1 MTRLL
6 VVCLLSCGHPASAEI
21 RILPSPQYGEELSH
35 VIRLGLN
42 QGVNVVVGPAQTAA
56 DRKMQYA
63 AEMIRTGLNR
73 DGRAI
78 ASAAP
83 SPNAVRIHLWDYG
96 RDPKPPVP
104 LNSLDEDTLSDRA
117 HYRQGYVLKS
127 PDASNVWIVGAS
139 PQGVIWGAASL
150 LQLLG
155 VDKQGVYVQGANLR
169 DYPHFEFR
177 AASDWLLNIEINGW
191 DLDRGKGVDDFAQLV
206 EARIDRALRF
216 KINMAFMDG
225 FGFGVSE
232 RPAYYGD
239 LMLRLN
245 RYARARGFSLCFG
258 GYGASYG
265 MAYEPVVMYEKGTAF
280 KGQVFVN
287 RRSYPDGPVYRC
299 MGFPKARPGYEPAEL
314 GSCRSNDPLNRLK
327 ADELREFVAAVEP
340 GTLYIHHEDF
350 GGFQGTQ
357 KAWRQ
362 QRCEQCRRRWPND
375 NLLARDGGAG
385 GLGHGYS
392 ALIEAVNSVKKPEAG
407 YDAARDCQII
417 LVSPVYLPDG
427 PQPEDWS
434 EAIKLWR
441 NIGLELSE
449 ATNVQACFREV
460 YPLRHGGERFT
471 EQFASAM
478 RAAGS
483 PLRVFMFFAGGAER
497 FYTDYP
503 LSGAPALNT
512 LFLGSRGIYNSSGDF
527 YQEPMELIN
536 AEFSWN
542 AQAKGFR
549 VPRDYAG
556 SQQLVRSYMYE
567 ENQPTE
573 IFGPGELYDLAC
585 ERLYGRRAAPAMA
598 KYYRLSTMLPE
609 APLESPSA
617 GRPMTYVP
625 LTWDRAYAAPSHWRR
640 LIQDSMTW
648 GAAIDDG
655 VYIAAMRRMG
665 IERVE
670 LHRRMSRRWSLMSG
684 LNRDA
689 FTLLDGAIQ
698 AGPRPES
705 LEDLRFL
712 KTLLTVYQPLF
723 DSLAAF
729 HDAWHT
735 RLLGG
740 DPDRQG
746 VDAALRLAS
755 QTRQLAEREFPRPV
769 DPVGGETGALLR
781 LSKQLEQ
788 SIEARQKDWF
798 GECPVVV
805 WKNEPNHTANKGIVR

>member
-6 VVCLLSCGHPASAEI
+6 VLCLLSCGHLASAEI
-21 RILPSPQYGEELSH
+21 PILPSPQYGEELSH
-35 VIRLGLN
+35 TIRLSPN
-42 QGVNVVVGPAQTAA
+42 QAVDVVVGPAQVAM

-63 AEMIRTGLNR
+63 AEMIRSGLNR
-73 DGRAI
+73 DGRVI

-83 SPNAVRIHLWDYG
+83 SPNAVRIHLWDYS
-96 RDPKPPVP
+96 RDPKPPVA
-104 LNSLDEDTLSDRA
+104 LNALDEDTLTNTA
-117 HYRQGYVLKS
+117 NYRQGYVLKS
-127 PDASNVWIVGAS
+127 PDASTMWIVGAS

-150 LQLLG
+150 VQLQG
-155 VDKQGVYVQGANLR
+155 VDKQGAYVEGAYLR

-191 DLDRGKGVDDFAQLV
+191 DLDRGKGVDDFARLV

-216 KINMAFMDG
+216 KINMALMDG
-225 FGFGVSE
+225 FGFGISE
-232 RPAYYGD
+232 RPAYYSH

-287 RRSYPDGPVYRC
+287 RRTYPDGPVYRC
-299 MGFPKARPGYEPAEL
+299 MGFPKARHGYEPAEL
-314 GSCRSNDPLNRLK
+314 GSCRSNDHLNRLK
-327 ADELREFVAAVEP
+327 ADELRRFVAAVEP
-340 GTLYIHHEDF
+340 GALYIHHEDF

-357 KAWRQ
+357 KAWQ
-362 QRCEQCRRRWPND
+362 KRCEQCRRRWPND
-375 NLLARDGGAG
+375 ALQARDGGAG

-392 ALIEAVNSVKKPEAG
+392 ALIDAVNSVKKPEAE

-417 LVSPVYLPDG
+417 LVSPVYVPDG
-427 PQPEDWS
+427 PRSEDWA
-434 EAIKLWR
+434 EAIELWR
-441 NIGLELSE
+441 NIGLEIPK

-478 RAAGS
+478 RDAGS
-483 PLRVFMFFAGGAER
+483 PMRVFMFFAGGADR

-503 LSGAPALNT
+503 LSGAPALNA
-512 LFLGSRGIYNSSGDF
+512 LFLGSRGIYNTSGDF

-542 AQAKGFR
+542 ARAKGFR
-549 VPRDYAG
+549 VPRDYAE

-567 ENQPTE
+567 ENQPAD

-585 ERLYGRRAAPAMA
+585 QRLYGRRAAPLMA
-598 KYYRLSTMLPE
+598 KYYRLFTMLPE
-609 APLESPSA
+609 DPVKSPST

-640 LIQDSMTW
+640 LVQDSMTW
-648 GAAIDDG
+648 GARIDDE
-655 VYIAAMRRMG
+655 VYLAALQRMG
-665 IERVE
+665 IERGE
-670 LHRRMSRRWSLMSG
+670 LHRRMSRRWGLVSG

-689 FTLLDGAIQ
+689 LALLDSAIQ
-698 AGPRPES
+698 AGPQPES

-729 HDAWHT
+729 HDAWHA
-735 RLLGG
+735 RLSGRV
-740 DPDRQG
+740 PDREG

-755 QTRQLAEREFPRPV
+755 LAHQLAEREFPRPV
-769 DPVGGETGALLR
+769 DPVGGEIGALLR
-781 LSKQLEQ
+781 LSGQLKR
-788 SIEARQKDWF
+788 SIEARRKEWF
-798 GECPVVV
+798 GE
-805 WKNEPNHTANKGIVR
+805 

>member
-1 MTRLL
+1 MARLL
-6 VVCLLSCGHPASAEI
+6 VVCLLSCGHLASAGI
-21 RILPSPQYGEELSH
+21 RILPSPQYAEDLSH
-35 VIRLGLN
+35 TIRLSPN
-42 QGVNVVVGPAQTAA
+42 QGVDVVVGPAQATA

-63 AEMIRTGLNR
+63 AEMIRSGLSR
-73 DGRAI
+73 DGRVI
-78 ASAAP
+78 ASAAH
-83 SPNAVRIHLWDYG
+83 SPNAVRIHLWDYS

-104 LNSLDEDTLSDRA
+104 QNSLDEDTLSDAA
-117 HYRQGYVLKS
+117 HYHQGYVLKS
-127 PDASNVWIVGAS
+127 PDASTVWIVGAS

-150 LQLLG
+150 LQLQG
-155 VDKQGVYVQGANLR
+155 VDKQGVYVHAAYLR

-191 DLDRGKGVDDFAQLV
+191 DLDRGKGVDDFARLV

-225 FGFGVSE
+225 FGFGISH
-232 RPAYYGD
+232 RPAYYRD
-239 LMLRLN
+239 VMLRLN
-245 RYARARGFSLCFG
+245 RYARARGFTLCFG

-287 RRSYPDGPVYRC
+287 RRTYPDGPVYRC
-299 MGFPKARPGYEPAEL
+299 MGFPKARHGYEPAEL
-314 GSCRSNDPLNRLK
+314 GSCRSNDHLNQLK

-340 GTLYIHHEDF
+340 GALYIHHEDF

-357 KAWRQ
+357 NAWRQ

-375 NLLARDGGAG
+375 ALQARDGGAG

-392 ALIEAVNSVKKPEAG
+392 ALIEAINSVKKPEAG

-427 PQPEDWS
+427 PQSEDWA
-434 EAIKLWR
+434 EAVELWR
-441 NIGLELSE
+441 NIGLELPN
-449 ATNVQACFREV
+449 AANVQTCFREV

-471 EQFASAM
+471 EQFASSM
-478 RAAGS
+478 RDAGS

-497 FYTDYP
+497 FHTDYP
-503 LSGAPALNT
+503 LSGAPALNA
-512 LFLGSRGIYNSSGDF
+512 LFLGSRGIYNASGDF

-542 AQAKGFR
+542 ARAMGFR
-549 VPRDYAG
+549 VPRDYAEAR
-556 SQQLVRSYMYE
+556 QLVRSYMYE

-573 IFGPGELYDLAC
+573 IFGPGGLFDLAC
-585 ERLYGRRAAPAMA
+585 ERLYGRHAAPLMA

-609 APLESPSA
+609 APPKSPSM

-625 LTWDRAYAAPSHWRR
+625 LTWDRTYAAPSHWRR

-648 GAAIDDG
+648 GASIDDEL
-655 VYIAAMRRMG
+655 YIAALQRMG
-665 IERVE
+665 IERSE
-670 LHRRMSRRWSLMSG
+670 LHRRMSRRWGLMSG

-689 FTLLDGAIQ
+689 RTLLDSAIQ

-712 KTLLTVYQPLF
+712 KTLLAVYQPLF
-723 DSLAAF
+723 DSLTAF
-729 HDAWHT
+729 HTAWHAKLSG
-735 RLLGG
+735 RA
-740 DPDRQG
+740 PNRQG
-746 VDAALRLAS
+746 VDGALRLAS
-755 QTRQLAEREFPRPV
+755 RARQLAEREFPRPI
-769 DPVGGETGALLR
+769 DPVGGEIGALLR
-781 LSKQLEQ
+781 LCKQLEQ
-788 SIEARQKDWF
+788 SIEARRKEWF
-798 GECPVVV
+798 GE
-805 WKNEPNHTANKGIVR
+805 